1 MTSVASQDFIAYVH
15 GLREKGGE
23 SIAKFK
29 FNKKRVR
36 VLGKS
41 SEFADDCN
49 GVLYWMSRDQR
60 VQGEIVYPRILIQG
74 YLHRENR
81 ESGYINYEMEILP
94 KHREFCLLKL

>member
-15 GLREKGGE
+15 GLREKAGE

-36 VLGKS
+36 ILGKS
-41 SEFADDCN
+41 SEFPDDCN

-60 VQGEIVYPRILIQG
+60 IQGELVQPRILIG
-74 YLHRENR
+74 REQKIGVEKRQARYQPVDTGNPGQVDYSLR
-81 ESGYINYEMEILP
+81 
-94 KHREFCLLKL
+94 